1 MDDTRTMYAAIAEAP
16 AQPLRR
22 RSVPRP
28 APGAGEVLVRT
39 IASGVNPL
47 DTKIHAGAAAHARQ
61 PLPAILGIELAGIV
75 GSVGPGV
82 TQFRAGDEVIGM
94 VGGVGGH
101 PGTLAEFVAADA
113 RLLAHKPSKLTM
125 REAAC
130 LPLSFI
136 TAFEGLVDRADVRAG
151 QTVLVHGAAG
161 GVGRMAVQLARSRG
175 AVVVGTDSASKRE
188 LVEESGA
195 TFVDYRAESVDD
207 YVARCTRARGFDVVY
222 DTVGGA
228 TLDAS
233 FQAVRRFGRVVSA
246 LGWGTH
252 ALAPLSFRA
261 GTYSGV
267 FTLLPL
273 ITGEGREHHGEILA
287 EATRL
292 AEAGQLRPLLDA
304 QRYTLD
310 DVTDAYARLSSGAVV
325 GRLVVDVG

>member
-1 MDDTRTMYAAIAEAP
+1 MYAAVAEA
-16 AQPLRR
+16 ASQPLRR

-28 APGAGEVLVRT
+28 VPRSGEVLIRT
-39 IASGVNPL
+39 MASGVNPL

-61 PLPAILGIELAGIV
+61 PLPAILGVELAGIV
-75 GSVGPGV
+75 EAVGDGV
-82 TQFRAGDEVIGM
+82 PQFSRGDEVIGM

-113 RLLAHKPSKLTM
+113 RLLARKPATLTM
-125 REAAC
+125 RQAAC

-136 TAFEGLVDRADVRAG
+136 TAFEGLVDRANVRAG
-151 QTVLVHGAAG
+151 ESVLVHGAAG
-161 GVGRMAVQLARSRG
+161 GVGRMVVQLARSRG
-175 AVVVGTDSASKRE
+175 AVVFGTDGASKRDV
-188 LVEESGA
+188 VERSGA
-195 TFVDYRAESVDD
+195 RFIDYRAETVED
-207 YVARCTRARGFDVVY
+207 YVARCTQRRGFDVVY

-292 AEAGQLRPLLDA
+292 ADAGQLHPLIEER
-304 QRYTLD
+304 RYTLD
-310 DVTDAYARLSSGAVV
+310 SVTEAYARLTSGAAV
-325 GRLVVDVG
+325 GRVVVDVG

>member
-1 MDDTRTMYAAIAEAP
+1 MHAVIAEAP
-16 AQPLRR
+16 SQPLRR

-28 APGAGEVLVRT
+28 VPRSGEVLIRT

-47 DTKIHAGAAAHARQ
+47 DTKIHGGAAAHARQ
-61 PLPAILGIELAGIV
+61 PLPAILGIELAGVVEAV
-75 GSVGPGV
+75 GDGV
-82 TQFRAGDEVIGM
+82 TQFRRGDEVMGM

-101 PGTLAEFVAADA
+101 PGTLAEFVAADS
-113 RLLAHKPSKLTM
+113 RLVAHKPTRLSM

-151 QTVLVHGAAG
+151 QSVLVHGAAG
-161 GVGRMAVQLARSRG
+161 GVGRMVVQLARSRG
-175 AVVVGTDSASKRE
+175 ALVFGTDGASKRE
-188 LVEESGA
+188 VVERSGA
-195 TFVDYRAESVDD
+195 TFVDYRAESVED
-207 YVARCTRARGFDVVY
+207 YVARCTEGRGFDVVY

-292 AEAGQLRPLLDA
+292 ADGGELHPLLEDR
-304 QRYTLD
+304 RYTLD
-310 DVTDAYARLSSGAVV
+310 SVTEAYARLASGAAE

>member
-1 MDDTRTMYAAIAEAP
+1 MDDSRTMYAAIAEAP
-16 AQPLRR
+16 FQPLRR
-22 RSVPRP
+22 RSVARPVPRD
-28 APGAGEVLVRT
+28 GEVLIRT
-39 IASGVNPL
+39 IASAVNPL

-61 PLPAILGIELAGIV
+61 PLPAILGIELAGVVEAV
-75 GSVGPGV
+75 GGGV
-82 TQFRAGDEVIGM
+82 TQFRRGDEVIGM

-101 PGTLAEFVAADA
+101 PGTLAEFVAADSRLVAQKPA
-113 RLLAHKPSKLTM
+113 RLTM

-151 QTVLVHGAAG
+151 QDVLVHGAAG
-161 GVGRMAVQLARSRG
+161 GVGRMVVQLALSRG
-175 AVVVGTDSASKRE
+175 ARVFGTDGASKRE
-188 LVEESGA
+188 AVERSGA
-195 TFVDYRAESVDD
+195 TFIDYRAESVED
-207 YVARCTRARGFDVVY
+207 YVARCTAGRGFDVVY

-233 FQAVRRFGRVVSA
+233 FEAVRRFGRVVSA

-273 ITGEGREHHGEILA
+273 ITGEGREHHGEILR

-292 AEAGQLRPLLDA
+292 ADAGHLHPLIDA
-304 QRYTLD
+304 RRYTLD
-310 DVTDAYARLSSGAVV
+310 SVTEAYAHLASGAAD
-325 GRLVVDVG
+325 GRLVVDMA

>member
-28 APGAGEVLVRT
+28 APGAGEVLIRT

-75 GSVGPGV
+75 DSVGPGV

-161 GVGRMAVQLARSRG
+161 GVGRMVVQLARSRG
-175 AVVVGTDSASKRE
+175 AVVFGTDSASKRE
-188 LVEESGA
+188 IVEESGA

-310 DVTDAYARLSSGAVV
+310 DVTDAYARLSSGAAV